1 MSEHESS
8 SDKPR
13 DIGLKA
19 VRAARIERA
28 SSKHGRITGKAWLV
42 ALSAVVVVV
51 GAAWLFRD
59 RSLDN
64 QKEDLLSKQRA
75 ALTTVGA
82 EWFPIRDKIEKTT
95 LEAAREFKGDYVD
108 PEAASWDFRTL
119 PGIYLRMRVEDAKDV
134 AQIRKSA
141 DESAR
146 DSFVGCLFRE
156 NNPTAA
162 ATARGE
168 ADAGSGWNDQP
179 WNLRLAYFATRILTD
194 EWVDEVKNAKDEINL
209 RVFVQQYD
217 KAKDNEI
224 PLAIDI
230 VKKAQ
235 FFLLVL
241 DEDVPEAKGLT
252 TDAGRNAGKVT
263 ERELQ
268 QVPHPTR
275 VHLLD
280 LRRDKEM
287 VRLRLE
293 SEADFRFA
301 GERPLRDPQ
310 VLAAMKRQVN
320 NCALAG
326 DVWAAIKP
334 TAAGDAG
341 ATGAGDAGAAGDA
354 P

>member
-1 MSEHESS
+1 MSEHESA

-19 VRAARIERA
+19 VRTARLERA
-28 SSKHGRITGKAWLV
+28 TNKHGRISGKAWLV
-42 ALSAVVVVV
+42 ALSAILTVAI
-51 GAAWLFRD
+51 GAWLFND
-59 RSLDN
+59 RTLAN

-75 ALTTVGA
+75 AITTVGA
-82 EWFPIRDKIEKTT
+82 EWFPLRDKMEATT
-95 LEAAREFKGDYVD
+95 LKAAREFKGDFVD
-108 PEAASWDFRTL
+108 PEAASWDFRSL
-119 PGIYLRMRVEDAKDV
+119 PGIYLRLRVEDAADV
-134 AQIRKSA
+134 GRLRKSA
-141 DESAR
+141 DDSAR
-146 DSFVGCLFRE
+146 DSFVGCLLRE

-162 ATARGE
+162 AMARGE

-179 WNLRLAYFATRILTD
+179 WNLRLAYFATRVLTD
-194 EWVDEVKNAKDEINL
+194 DWANEVKEARDEINL

-230 VKKAQ
+230 IKKAQ

-241 DEDVPEAKGLT
+241 DEDVPEARDLT
-252 TDAGRNAGKVT
+252 TDAGRNAGQVT
-263 ERELQ
+263 WRELQ

-275 VHLLD
+275 VHLVD
-280 LRRDKEM
+280 LRRNKEI
-287 VRLRLE
+287 VRLRRE

-301 GERPLRDPQ
+301 GERTVRDPS

-320 NCALAG
+320 NCALAQ

-334 TAAGDAG
+334 PAAA
-341 ATGAGDAGAAGDA
+341 ASDAGAADA
-354 P
+354 VAP

>member
-19 VRAARIERA
+19 VRDARMQRGG
-28 SSKHGRITGKAWLV
+28 SKHGRITGKAWLV
-42 ALSAVVVVV
+42 AISAVLTVVVV
-51 GAAWLFRD
+51 AWLFRD
-59 RSLDN
+59 RSLAN
-64 QKEDLLSKQRA
+64 QKEELLSKQRA

-82 EWFPIRDKIEKTT
+82 EWFPIRDSMEKTT
-95 LEAAREFKGDYVD
+95 LEAAGPYKGDFVD
-108 PEAASWDFRTL
+108 PETAAWEFRSA
-119 PGIYLRMRVEDAKDV
+119 PGIYLRMRVEDAKD
-134 AQIRKSA
+134 AASIRKKA

-146 DSFVGCLFRE
+146 DSFVGCLLRE

-194 EWVDEVKNAKDEINL
+194 EWVNEVKEAADEIHL
-209 RVFVQQYD
+209 RVFVQQYE
-217 KAKDNEI
+217 KAKNEEI

-230 VKKAQ
+230 IKKAQ

-241 DEDVPEAKGLT
+241 DEDVPEAKELVP
-252 TDAGRNAGKVT
+252 DAGKVT
-263 ERELQ
+263 EQELQ
-268 QVPHPTR
+268 QLPHPTR
-275 VHLLD
+275 VHLID
-280 LRRDKEM
+280 LRSGKEM
-287 VRLRLE
+287 VRLRRE
-293 SEADFRFA
+293 SEAGFHFA
-301 GERPLRDPQ
+301 GEQRVRDPR

-320 NCALAG
+320 NCALAQ

-334 TAAGDAG
+334 PAAA
-341 ATGAGDAGAAGDA
+341 DAGAADA
-354 P
+354 AR